1 MSVTG
6 SACGTSLTPLR
17 GLSDVRWFDR
27 FALAAAGVMERPEV
41 QQTLEKARTAAPAPL
56 QDSIDKLSRGTSGRQ
71 STSAETVDAVTP
83 PPPTSDASG
92 PAGRT
97 LLCRTR

>member
-1 MSVTG
+1 
-6 SACGTSLTPLR
+6 
-17 GLSDVRWFDR
+17 LSDVRWFDR

-56 QDSIDKLSRGTSGRQ
+56 QDSIDKLSLGTSGRQ

-83 PPPTSDASG
+83 PTSDASG